1 MNSVVRTLLLIVA
14 GLIGVTVLASVAL
27 LLFFDPNEYRDDIS
41 AAVKDATGRDLTIEG
56 DLSLTIFPWLAI
68 EVGRTELGNAEGF
81 GDEPF
86 MRFDA
91 ASLSIRLLPLI
102 LSQETTVGT
111 ASLEGLVINLEV
123 AADGRANWDDLTT
136 ARDTGPSRV
145 PVEIPEAE
153 LEDAPKVEVGSIVVR
168 NANVSYKDAQAGSA
182 YSIANLMFESDGIG
196 PGEPFD
202 LDAEFD
208 FAAQP
213 GDLSGHVAI
222 RGTTSMSE
230 GAAEL
235 TIEGLNVSGAL
246 SGMTTQPATFNFDSR
261 EMMIDTAAE
270 IMSPGEMDLSV
281 LGVSMSANVEPF
293 SYAGF
298 PQPKAELRVAEFSL
312 KDLMRSLDIEPPAT
326 ADASA
331 LTRVSFNAK
340 AAVTEQAIAL
350 ESMTLD
356 LDDSTMVGSLSLPLT
371 ETGAIRFD
379 LNVGAINLD
388 GYMAPPDAAAAPPDE
403 EPVDDFEIPVDLIRE
418 LNAKGS
424 LKIGRAL
431 LSGLEFKNLELG
443 LNSSGG
449 KLRLH
454 PLAAELYEGT
464 YSGDVR
470 IDASRDVPAI
480 SVNEDLSGVNLASLA
495 KSMFDQDNISGTV
508 NGSFALQ
515 GAGRNLAAI
524 RQDLDGNMSLEV
536 RDGAWEGTDI
546 WHQMRAARAMFRQ
559 EPPPEP
565 VLPARTQFTS
575 ISATGMVTDGIFEN
589 NDLNILLPF
598 LRLTGKGF
606 VDLPA
611 GHVDYSVEARVL
623 DKPELMAGVTEAEL
637 ADFTKTVVPVRISGP
652 LSSPNVRPDI
662 EAVFR
667 QQVEGAIEEQK
678 EELKDRILNRLLG
691 GDEEATPEGTGEGET
706 EEAEEEDP
714 EEQLKKKLLKDLIGR

>member
-1 MNSVVRTLLLIVA
+1 MNSLIRTLLLIVA
-14 GLIGVTVLASVAL
+14 GIVGITVLASVAL

-56 DLSLTIFPWLAI
+56 ELSLTIFPWLAI

-111 ASLEGLVINLEV
+111 ASIEGLIVNLQV
-123 AADGRANWDDLTT
+123 AADGRTNWDDFATP
-136 ARDTGPSRV
+136 RDTAPATV
-145 PVEIPEAE
+145 PVEIPEE
-153 LEDAPKVEVGSIVVR
+153 DLEAAKVELGNIEVR
-168 NANVSYKDAQAGSA
+168 NANISYSDVQSGTA
-182 YSIANLMFESDGIG
+182 YSITNLLFDSDGIG

-213 GDLSGHVAI
+213 GDLSGHVTI
-222 RGTTSMSE
+222 RGTTTMTE

-235 TIEGLNVSGAL
+235 TIEGLNVSGEL
-246 SGMTTQPATFNFDSR
+246 RGMTTQPAVFNFDSR
-261 EMMIDTAAE
+261 EMTIDTAAE

-281 LGVSMSANVEPF
+281 LGVSLSANVEPF
-293 SYAGF
+293 SYAGA

-326 ADASA
+326 ADANA
-331 LTRVSFNAK
+331 LSRVSFNAK
-340 AAVTEQAIAL
+340 AAVTEEAIAL

-379 LNVGAINLD
+379 LNIGAINLD
-388 GYMAPPDAAAAPPDE
+388 GYMAPPDAAAA
-403 EPVDDFEIPVDLIRE
+403 
-418 LNAKGS
+418 
-424 LKIGRAL
+424 L
-431 LSGLEFKNLELG
+431 LSGLEFTNLELG

-454 PLAAELYEGT
+454 PVAAELYDGT

-470 IDASRDVPAI
+470 IDASQDVPSI
-480 SVNEDLSGVNLASLA
+480 SVDEKLSGVNLTSLA
-495 KSMFDQDNISGTV
+495 KSMFDEDNISGTID
-508 NGSFALQ
+508 GSFALQ
-515 GAGRNLAAI
+515 GAGPNLAAI

-536 RDGAWEGTDI
+536 KDGAWEGTDV
-546 WHQMRAARAMFRQ
+546 WHQLRAARAMFRQ

-589 NDLNILLPF
+589 NDLNVLLPF

-623 DKPELMAGVTEAEL
+623 DKPELMVGVTEGEL

-652 LSSPNVRPDI
+652 LNSPSIRPDI

-678 EELKDRILNRLLG
+678 KELKDRILNRLLG
-691 GDEEATPEGTGEGET
+691 GDEEAAPEEPGEGET

>member
-1 MNSVVRTLLLIVA
+1 MNSLIRTLLLIVA
-14 GLIGVTVLASVAL
+14 GIVGITVLASVAL

-56 DLSLTIFPWLAI
+56 ELSLTIFPWLAI

-111 ASLEGLVINLEV
+111 ASIEGLIVNLQV
-123 AADGRANWDDLTT
+123 AADGRTNWDDFATP
-136 ARDTGPSRV
+136 RDTAPATV
-145 PVEIPEAE
+145 PVEIPEE
-153 LEDAPKVEVGSIVVR
+153 DLEAAKVELGNIEVR
-168 NANVSYKDAQAGSA
+168 NANISYSDVQSGTA
-182 YSIANLMFESDGIG
+182 YSITNLLFDSDGIG

-213 GDLSGHVAI
+213 GDLSGHVTI
-222 RGTTSMSE
+222 RGTTTMTE

-235 TIEGLNVSGAL
+235 TIEGLNVSGEL
-246 SGMTTQPATFNFDSR
+246 RGMTTQPAVFNFDSR
-261 EMMIDTAAE
+261 EMTIDTAAE

-281 LGVSMSANVEPF
+281 LGVSLSANVEPF
-293 SYAGF
+293 SYAGA

-326 ADASA
+326 ADANA
-331 LTRVSFNAK
+331 LSRVSFNAK
-340 AAVTEQAIAL
+340 AAVTEEAIAL

-379 LNVGAINLD
+379 LNIGAINLD
-388 GYMAPPDAAAAPPDE
+388 GYMAPPDAAAASADE
-403 EPVDDFEIPVDLIRE
+403 ELADDFEIPVDVIRE
-418 LNAKGS
+418 LKANGS

-431 LSGLEFKNLELG
+431 LSGLEFTNLELG

-454 PLAAELYEGT
+454 PVAAELYDGT

-470 IDASRDVPAI
+470 IDASQDVPSI
-480 SVNEDLSGVNLASLA
+480 SVDEKLSGVNLTSLA
-495 KSMFDQDNISGTV
+495 KSMFDEDNISGTID
-508 NGSFALQ
+508 GSFALQ
-515 GAGRNLAAI
+515 GAGPNLAAI

-536 RDGAWEGTDI
+536 KDGAWEGTDV
-546 WHQMRAARAMFRQ
+546 WHQLRAARAMFRQ

-589 NDLNILLPF
+589 NDLNVLLPF

-623 DKPELMAGVTEAEL
+623 DKPELMVGVTEGEL

-652 LSSPNVRPDI
+652 LNSPSIRPDI

-678 EELKDRILNRLLG
+678 KELKDRILNRLLG
-691 GDEEATPEGTGEGET
+691 GDEEAAPEEPGEGET